1 MTAEQFWHN
10 GMDMYYAYY
19 KAFMLKREDKT
30 NDNDIL
36 AWFIGDYVAMAL
48 SATPIMPLGLLGA
61 KDIKKARQQYPQ
73 QPRCLDK
80 EKSKANIKPI
90 KKKNLLLLMKFNLRN
105 TTKGLKK
112 IKNNKKEIARAYG

>member
-90 KKKNLLLLMKFNLRN
+90 KRKFAPPNEVQ
-105 TTKGLKK
+105 LKEYNERLEK
-112 IKNNKKEIARAYG
+112 IKNNKKK